1 MAKLYPLF
9 VASASFFL
17 SYYVRLSWTIL
28 SVYMPFRP
36 TVAQEGLAFA
46 LFFVGYVI
54 VQIPSGFISDRFSGG
69 IVISL
74 SLIGLAASA
83 VMSAM
88 SPNVFWEYISSLIMG
103 LTAGWVYPATINVMN
118 HYYRDKRSVYV
129 GYYSIAWPLA
139 IVLSGLVLPDIA
151 IRVGWQWGYYS
162 SAIASIIVAILAFR
176 LKTENT
182 GYHMDLSLIRNR
194 NVLLLSFGGLLFF
207 ISYWSLT
214 LYAYKYFLYIGI
226 NSVVAGFVFSSMAIS
241 GLFSTS
247 FSGYVIS
254 RIGTKNAVLVS
265 LVAYGFIIL
274 AFSFIR
280 NAALLIAIS
289 LVMGFFR
296 FIITPGNS
304 GLSIEI
310 GENRAGSV
318 SGIANMFWQ
327 SSGII
332 GPIVSSSLII
342 DLGFRNLWIAL
353 ALIVFLSTFVYHG
366 IGTSFH
372 AAAHHGD
379 VPQK

>member
-9 VASASFFL
+9 VGSASFFL

-28 SVYMPFRP
+28 SVYMPFKP

-46 LFFVGYVI
+46 IFFVGYVI
-54 VQIPSGFISDRFSGG
+54 VQIPSGFISDRYSGG

-74 SLIGLAASA
+74 SLIGLAVSA
-83 VMSAM
+83 IMSAL
-88 SPNVFWEYISSLIMG
+88 SPDIEWEYISSLIMG
-103 LTAGWVYPATINVMN
+103 LSAGWVYPASINVMN
-118 HYYRDKRSVYV
+118 HYYRENRSVYI

-139 IVLSGLVLPDIA
+139 IVLSGFLLPDLALKI
-151 IRVGWQWGYYS
+151 GWQWGYYS
-162 SAIASIIVAILAFR
+162 SAIASIVIAIMAFS
-176 LKTENT
+176 LKTESS
-182 GYHMDLSLIRNR
+182 GYSIDLGLIKNR
-194 NVLLLSFGGLLFF
+194 DVLLLSFGGFLFF

-214 LYAYKYFLYIGI
+214 LYAYKYFVSMGI
-226 NSVVAGFVFSSMAIS
+226 SPVISGFVFSSMAIT

-247 FSGYVIS
+247 FSGYIIS
-254 RIGTKNAVLVS
+254 RIGTKNAVVIS
-265 LVAYGFIIL
+265 LVAYGIIIL
-274 AFSFIR
+274 AFSFIHI
-280 NAALLIAIS
+280 ALLLVAIS

-310 GENRAGSV
+310 GRERAGSV

-332 GPIVSSSLII
+332 GPILSSAII
-342 DLGFRNLWIAL
+342 LDLGFRNLWIVL
-353 ALIVFLSTFVYHG
+353 AILVFLSTFLYRG
-366 IGTSFH
+366 IGTSLH
-372 AAAHHGD
+372 TAAHHGD